1 MKKNISRK
9 KIAVFA
15 SGFGSNLQA
24 LIDFN
29 INGGLGGDIVLVF
42 SNEPGALAL
51 ERAGKHKI
59 RTACIDPP
67 EFANRQDFELE
78 ILKILK
84 REKIDLVVLAGYM
97 FLLTPIMINEYKNR
111 ILNIH
116 PALLPSFKG
125 THGIRDA
132 FEYGVRVSGVTV
144 HFVNEELDNGPV
156 IMQAP
161 VFISEDDSL
170 DTFEEKIHRVE
181 HKIYPQAVKLFCEDR
196 LRIKGRKV
204 EILPE

>member
-1 MKKNISRK
+1 MMRK

-29 INGGLGGDIVLVF
+29 IDGDMGGDIALVF
-42 SNEPGALAL
+42 SNDPGAFAL
-51 ERAGKHKI
+51 KRAKKHNI
-59 RTACIDPP
+59 RAESIDPSG
-67 EFANRQDFELE
+67 FASRQDFEVE

-84 REKIDLVVLAGYM
+84 EEKIDLIVLAGYM
-97 FLLTPIMINEYKNR
+97 FLLTPLIIGEYKNR

-125 THGIRDA
+125 TRGIKDA
-132 FEYGVRVSGVTV
+132 FEYGVRISGVTV
-144 HFVNEELDNGPV
+144 HFVDPELDNGP
-156 IMQAP
+156 IIIQAP
-161 VFISEDDSL
+161 VFISQDDTL
-170 DTFEEKIHRVE
+170 DKFEEKIHKVE
-181 HKIYPQAVKLFCEDR
+181 HKIYPQAVKLFCGDK
-196 LRIKGRKV
+196 LKINGRKV

>member
-1 MKKNISRK
+1 MMRK

-29 INGGLGGDIVLVF
+29 TDGDLGGDIVLVF
-42 SNEPGALAL
+42 SNDSKAFALK
-51 ERAGKHKI
+51 RAKKYKI
-59 RTACIDPP
+59 RAESIDPLG
-67 EFANRQDFELE
+67 FTNRQDFEVE

-84 REKIDLVVLAGYM
+84 EEKIDLIVLAGYM
-97 FLLTPIMINEYKNR
+97 FLLTPLLIDEYKDR

-125 THGIRDA
+125 THGIKDA
-132 FEYGVRVSGVTV
+132 FESGVKISGVTV
-144 HFVNEELDNGPV
+144 HFVDSELDNGPI
-156 IMQAP
+156 IMQVP
-161 VFISEDDSL
+161 VFIGQDE
-170 DTFEEKIHRVE
+170 TVEKFEEKIHKVE
-181 HKIYPQAVKLFCEDR
+181 HKIYPQAVKLFCEDK
-196 LRIKGRKV
+196 LKIIGRKV

>member
-1 MKKNISRK
+1 MMRK

-29 INGGLGGDIVLVF
+29 TNGDLGGDIVFVF
-42 SNEPGALAL
+42 SNDPKAFALK
-51 ERAGKHKI
+51 RAKKHKI
-59 RTACIDPP
+59 RAESIDPLG
-67 EFANRQDFELE
+67 FVNRQDFEVE

-84 REKIDLVVLAGYM
+84 EEKIDLIVLAGYM
-97 FLLTPIMINEYKNR
+97 FLLTPLLIGEYKDR

-125 THGIRDA
+125 THGIKDA
-132 FEYGVRVSGVTV
+132 FEYGVKISGVTV
-144 HFVNEELDNGPV
+144 HFVDSELDNGPI
-156 IMQAP
+156 IMQVP
-161 VFISEDDSL
+161 VFIGENETL
-170 DTFEEKIHRVE
+170 EKFEEKIHKVE
-181 HKIYPQAVKLFCEDR
+181 HKIYPQAVKLFCEDK
-196 LRIKGRKV
+196 LKIIDRKV

>member
-1 MKKNISRK
+1 MRK

-29 INGGLGGDIVLVF
+29 TDSDLGGDISLVL
-42 SNEPGALAL
+42 SNDPKAFALK
-51 ERAGKHKI
+51 RAKKHKI
-59 RTACIDPP
+59 RAESIDPVG
-67 EFANRQDFELE
+67 FANREDFEQE

-84 REKIDLVVLAGYM
+84 EEKIDLIVLAGYM
-97 FLLTPIMINEYKNR
+97 FLLTPLLIGEYKDR
-111 ILNIH
+111 IINIH

-125 THGIRDA
+125 THGIKDA
-132 FEYGVRVSGVTV
+132 FEYGVRISGVTV
-144 HFVNEELDNGPV
+144 HFVDSELDNGPI

-161 VFISEDDSL
+161 VFVSQDDTL
-170 DTFEEKIHRVE
+170 EEFEEKIHKVE
-181 HKIYPQAVKLFCEDR
+181 HKIYPQAVKLFCEDK
-196 LRIKGRKV
+196 LKIKGRKV

>member
-1 MKKNISRK
+1 MMRK

-29 INGGLGGDIVLVF
+29 TNGDLGGDIVFVF
-42 SNEPGALAL
+42 SNDPKAFALK
-51 ERAGKHKI
+51 RAKKHKI
-59 RTACIDPP
+59 RTESIDPLG
-67 EFANRQDFELE
+67 FANRQDFEVE

-84 REKIDLVVLAGYM
+84 EEKIDLIVLAGYM
-97 FLLTPIMINEYKNR
+97 FLLTPLLIGEYKDR

-125 THGIRDA
+125 THGIKDA
-132 FEYGVRVSGVTV
+132 FEYGVRISGVTV
-144 HFVNEELDNGPV
+144 HFVDSELDNGPI
-156 IMQAP
+156 IMQVP
-161 VFISEDDSL
+161 VFIGQDEIMEK
-170 DTFEEKIHRVE
+170 FEEKIHKTE
-181 HKIYPQAVKLFCEDR
+181 HKIYPQAVKLFCEDK
-196 LRIKGRKV
+196 LKIIGRKV

>member
-1 MKKNISRK
+1 MRK

-29 INGGLGGDIVLVF
+29 TTGDLGGDIVLVF
-42 SNEPGALAL
+42 SNESKAFALK
-51 ERAGKHKI
+51 RAEKHKI
-59 RTACIDPP
+59 RSAFIDPSG
-67 EFANRQDFELE
+67 FANRQDFEVE

-84 REKIDLVVLAGYM
+84 GEKIDLIVLAGYM
-97 FLLTPIMINEYKNR
+97 FLLTPLLISEYKNR

-116 PALLPSFKG
+116 PALLPSFEG
-125 THGIRDA
+125 THGIKDA
-132 FEYGVRVSGVTV
+132 FEYGVRLSGVTV
-144 HFVNEELDNGPV
+144 HFVDEELDRGPI

-161 VFISEDDSL
+161 VFIGQDDSL
-170 DTFEEKIHRVE
+170 DNFEEKIHQVE
-181 HKIYPQAVKLFCEDR
+181 HKIYPQAVKLFCGDR